1 MKKVLLFVLA
11 AFFACYTMNAQVLFS
26 DGFEGDLSAW
36 TTYDADGDGYEWQIL
51 NNSSFSSPITDKG
64 EQCLTSASYVNNSGA
79 LTPDNWITTTSPIA
93 IPASGFILK
102 WYDAAQDATYP
113 SDKYSVYIASTGNA
127 IANFTATTP
136 VETIT
141 LSTSSWTMRSV
152 DLSTYAGQSIY
163 IPSLRLHR
171 LVLV

>member
-36 TTYDADGDGYEWQIL
+36 TTYDADGDSYEWQIL

-93 IPASGFILK
+93 IPASVTAVGPLAFYNTGLTSVTIPEGVEQIGR
-102 WYDAAQDATYP
+102 AAFQNCAGLT
-113 SDKYSVYIASTGNA
+113 A
-127 IANFTATTP
+127 IA
-136 VETIT
+136 
-141 LSTSSWTMRSV
+141 
-152 DLSTYAGQSIY
+152 
-163 IPSLRLHR
+163 IPSTVKAMVSSSFAPRASWPR
-171 LVLV
+171 AESI